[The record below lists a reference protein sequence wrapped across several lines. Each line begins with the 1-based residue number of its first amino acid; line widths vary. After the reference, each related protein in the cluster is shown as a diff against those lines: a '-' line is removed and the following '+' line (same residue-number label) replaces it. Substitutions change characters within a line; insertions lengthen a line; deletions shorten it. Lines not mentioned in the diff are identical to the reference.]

1 MNCTKF
7 SQHAADNLVEESEV
21 AQMNINEI
29 KAFMRE
35 KPAHLGEANSFQN
48 QLRDS
53 GLEQASTLAG
63 DKASLSGALSSQSFF
78 APGIMFF
85 RLKDTY

>member
-35 KPAHLGEANSFQN
+35 KPAHLGEANSVTQVLSN
-48 QLRDS
+48 QVLWRVIRR
-53 GLEQASTLAG
+53 
-63 DKASLSGALSSQSFF
+63 
-78 APGIMFF
+78 P
-85 RLKDTY
+85 